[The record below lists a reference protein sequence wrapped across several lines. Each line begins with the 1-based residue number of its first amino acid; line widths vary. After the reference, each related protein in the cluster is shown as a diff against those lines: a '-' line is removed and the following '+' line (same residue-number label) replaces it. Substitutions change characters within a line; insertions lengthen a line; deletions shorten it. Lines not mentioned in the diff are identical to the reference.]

1 MFNISQSSQKMVVD
15 HQSEAQTTE
24 KSDKWIQLLYK
35 EARAKYATEAT
46 KRDLNGREL
55 EALVRKVF
63 ASVNQKAID
72 TDGVSLSEDLVLSVV
87 GDLSGLGTLMT
98 IIADP
103 EVEDIAINLGMIYVY
118 KTLTGWEY
126 YDKAPESLFAAL
138 RVLIDRAHQRPP
150 TPDYPIADAM
160 LTQLVP
166 DKNGT
171 LKRKGLRVNF
181 IAPPASPYGEIVTIR
196 VSNFREKDD
205 IHNSN
210 LAMLCERRLPPVP
223 RKVFKPIDFPR
234 GDGVL
239 TPEAANYLLSVMVAG
254 GTVII
259 AGTTGSGKT
268 FFASR
273 LLQEMLNFFRPGEI
287 RLFIVEDSNEIVLN
301 GWDGSPANDTRNI
314 VYTVT
319 RPEIPNGPK
328 PVTMYDLIRAAL
340 RSRPHG
346 LIIGEARGAEAWEFV
361 RATATGHGYSIFT
374 IHATSAEHVWPRFM
388 QVIQAHP
395 DIKDVDEFKIA
406 EQFAAAVTAIVYIE
420 RNAKDGQVIR
430 EIVEV
435 QRVVEKVASK
445 PAMNPLFRF
454 DPKAAKLLPTG
465 NRPNRLG
472 FRCEELG
479 IPIDYFRMA

>member
-1 MFNISQSSQKMVVD
+1 MFNVASNSQKMMVD
-15 HQSEAQTTE
+15 PQSEEELTLSSNRWMEA
-24 KSDKWIQLLYK
+24 LFK
-35 EARAKYATEAT
+35 EARAKYAAEAT
-46 KRDLNGREL
+46 KRSLDGREL
-55 EALVRKVF
+55 EALVREVF
-63 ASVNQKAID
+63 ASVSEKALN
-72 TDGVSLSEDLVLSVV
+72 TDGVVLSEDIVLSVV
-87 GDLSGLGTLMT
+87 GDLSGLGPLMT
-98 IIADP
+98 IISDP
-103 EVEDIAINLGMIYVY
+103 EVEDIAINLGAIYVY

-126 YDKAPESLFAAL
+126 YDKAPSSLFSAL
-138 RVLIDRAHQRPP
+138 RVLIDRAHQRAP
-150 TPDYPIADAM
+150 TPEYPIADAM

-166 DKNGT
+166 TKGGI

-181 IAPPASPYGEIVTIR
+181 ISPPASPYGEIVTIR
-196 VSNFREKDD
+196 VSNFREREDAGK
-205 IHNSN
+205 SN
-210 LAMLCERRLPPVP
+210 LGMLCEHRLPPVP
-223 RKVFKPIDFPR
+223 RKAFQPVEFPR
-234 GDGVL
+234 GEGVL
-239 TPEAANYLLSVMVAG
+239 SPEAANYLLSVMVAG

-259 AGTTGSGKT
+259 AGATGSGKT

-301 GWDGSPANDTRNI
+301 GWDGNPANDTQNVI
-314 VYTVT
+314 YTVT
-319 RPEIPNGPK
+319 RPEIPNGPR

-346 LIIGEARGAEAWEFV
+346 LIIGEARGPEAWEFV

-374 IHATSAEHVWPRFM
+374 IHATSADHVWSRFM

-406 EQFAAAVTAIVYIE
+406 EQFAQAVTAIVYIE

-435 QRVVEKVASK
+435 QRVVEKIASK
-445 PAMNPLFRF
+445 PALSPLFRY
-454 DPKAAKLLPTG
+454 DTKTQKLMATG
-465 NRPNRLG
+465 NRPTRIG

-479 IPIDYFRMA
+479 IPQDWFRV